1 MEGIDNLFGSG
12 YAGDLG
18 DAALVSRAQ
27 AGEKDALD
35 SLIEKHQR
43 WIYNIVLRM
52 VGSPED
58 AEDVSQEIL
67 IKIITKL
74 ASFRKQSGFRTWAYR
89 IAVNHVLTMRRR
101 PWERLFS
108 SFERQ
113 AGIMDRLAV
122 SDGSPSGRSPVEEA
136 LLVSETKMGCM
147 SGMLLCLDRPERMAL
162 VLGGFFGVSSTLG
175 GELLETTS
183 VNFRQI
189 HSRAR
194 KKLGNFMNDKC
205 GLMNETN
212 PCRCRKEMERAV
224 STGMVDPGRPRFD
237 MRYLGR
243 VMDFVEEH
251 ADLADSAS
259 GAKLENLLRDQPMY
273 EPPDLKRVLTV
284 MLKRGELGRIIHWT

>member
-1 MEGIDNLFGSG
+1 MEGSENPFGSD

-74 ASFRKQSGFRTWAYR
+74 ASFRKKSGFRTWAYR

-101 PWERLFS
+101 PWERMFS
-108 SFERQ
+108 SFDRQ
-113 AGIMDRLAV
+113 AEIIDRLGT
-122 SDGSPSGRSPVEEA
+122 SDGSLSGRSPAEEA
-136 LLVSETKMGCM
+136 LLVSVTKMGCM

-162 VLGGFFGVSSTLG
+162 VLGSFFGVGSKMG
-175 GELLETTS
+175 AELLETTP

-189 HSRAR
+189 LSRAR
-194 KKLGNFMNDKC
+194 RKLGNFMNDKC

-212 PCRCRKEMERAV
+212 PCRCERKIERAV
-224 STGMVDPGRPRFD
+224 SAGLVDQGRPRFD
-237 MRYLGR
+237 MRRLGR
-243 VMDFVEEH
+243 VRDFVEEH
-251 ADLADSAS
+251 ADLADSAA
-259 GAKLENLLRDQPMY
+259 GAKLETLLRDQPMY
-273 EPPDLKRVLTV
+273 EAPDVKRVLTV
-284 MLKRGELGRIIHWT
+284 MLKRGDLGRIIHWT